1 MLTILLAL
9 VAAWALVD
17 LFALL
22 LRAAWRRSRLNF
34 RIAPSIRGRDLL
46 LLSRADTIVRSW
58 RLPRF
63 LSWRSASLRLT

>member
-1 MLTILLAL
+1 MSIPLML

-22 LRAAWRRSRLNF
+22 LRAAVRRSRLNL

-46 LLSRADTIVRSW
+46 LLNRADTIIRCW

-63 LSWRSASLRLT
+63 LSWRSASMRLA